1 MWLCLQNKSSH
12 QVPESCGHLPT
23 IGIPKAIYHYMTNT
37 TKQQPTYQLFQ
48 NIMRPKNQLVNPQ
61 RWQNSLQSV
70 LSPSFCCKSA
80 ATSDLWSWVNGPI
93 RVDLG
98 VTWPAKWRGMYP
110 SWPPGGAGADIGMLE
125 GLAHFYVMQN
135 TDNLY
140 FPRAIQWIK
149 NTFIVIL

>member
-37 TKQQPTYQLFQ
+37 IKQQPTYQLFQ
-48 NIMRPKNQLVNPQ
+48 NIMRPKNQLVNP
-61 RWQNSLQSV
+61 
-70 LSPSFCCKSA
+70 PKMTKF
-80 ATSDLWSWVNGPI
+80 TSICAFSQFLLEICSYFWPLKLGHLV
-93 RVDLG
+93 G
-98 VTWPAKWRGMYP
+98 VTWPAKWRGMYS

-149 NTFIVIL
+149 NTFHVIL